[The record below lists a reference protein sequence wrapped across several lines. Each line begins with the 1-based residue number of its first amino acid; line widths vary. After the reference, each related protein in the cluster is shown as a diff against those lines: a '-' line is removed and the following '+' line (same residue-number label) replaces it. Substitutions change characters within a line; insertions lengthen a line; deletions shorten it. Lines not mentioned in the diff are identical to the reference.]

1 MEVCTDESEVRKLSR
16 PSHVADADA
25 VQVRPEALPKAA
37 SVFVQAK
44 QVN

>member
-1 MEVCTDESEVRKLSR
+1 MEVCTDENEVRKLSR

-25 VQVRPEALPKAA
+25 VQVRPQALPKAA
-37 SVFVQAK
+37 SVFVLVQ

>member
-1 MEVCTDESEVRKLSR
+1 MQVCTDENEVCKLSR
-16 PSHVADADA
+16 PSQVANADV

-37 SVFVQAK
+37 SVFVLVK